1 MTYSNWSPFTATSS
15 TGWASCASS
24 TTSNGTSS
32 WGAYTLTDY
41 QWAAIRKILLSDD
54 DDASR
59 AKKVKKEDVDALL

>member
-24 TTSNGTSS
+24 TTSNSTSS
-32 WGAYTLTDY
+32 WGTYTLTDY
-41 QWAAIRKILLSDD
+41 QWGVIRSILLSD

-59 AKKVKKEDVDALL
+59 AKKVKKENVDVLL